1 MKNIKGFYN
10 FLNEGKFG
18 FIVLTLLDRDE
29 INELKA
35 DPIVS
40 EWIDAERVIINRN
53 ELSVESSDKEVL
65 EYFDEHYGYSNDHF

>member
-10 FLNEGKFG
+10 FLNEGNYG

-29 INELKA
+29 IKELNS
-35 DPIVS
+35 DQIVS
-40 EWIDAERVIINRN
+40 EWIDAERVKINRN

-65 EYFDEHYGYSNDHF
+65 DYFDEYYGYSNDHF